1 MEGCIFLLWAST
13 VLELVFLV
21 LALELVYG
29 ATLIIFLIVMILIF
43 SILVSFFRTCFIFWK
58 AAKIQH
64 RYKVRLIWSKHWS
77 ISDGLERVIG
87 MEAVMILVVKLRTA
101 PFLLIMFTLFLL

>member
-29 ATLIIFLIVMILIF
+29 AALIIFLVVMILIF
-43 SILVSFFRTCFIFWK
+43 SIISFFRTGFIFWK

-64 RYKVRLIWSKHWS
+64 RYKVGLIWSKHWS

-87 MEAVMILVVKLRTA
+87 MEAVMILVIKLRTA